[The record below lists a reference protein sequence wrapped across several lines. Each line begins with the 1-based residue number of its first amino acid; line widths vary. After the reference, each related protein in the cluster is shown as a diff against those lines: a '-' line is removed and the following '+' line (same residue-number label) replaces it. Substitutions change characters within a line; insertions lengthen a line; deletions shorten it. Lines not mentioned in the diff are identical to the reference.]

1 MVRGPIGWVGWA
13 LIDLAQT
20 LGTEEEGEA
29 QGWWVRGMLFS
40 GRGDCFEM
48 KKSSPF
54 RLVSTDAGEL
64 LFEPFLLPPLPPKT
78 WLFHG
83 ICPASLYLLNV
94 LVRLPIAPI

>member
-29 QGWWVRGMLFS
+29 QGWGVRGILFS
-40 GRGDCFEM
+40 GRGDFFEM

-64 LFEPFLLPPLPPKT
+64 LFEPFLLPLLPPTT

-83 ICPASLYLLNV
+83 ICRASLYLSNV
-94 LVRLPIAPI
+94 VVRLPIAPI

>member
-1 MVRGPIGWVGWA
+1 MCRRGWRS
-13 LIDLAQT
+13 AQAANLST
-20 LGTEEEGEA
+20 QEEGEA
-29 QGWWVRGMLFS
+29 QGWGVRGILFS
-40 GRGDCFEM
+40 GRGDFFEM

-64 LFEPFLLPPLPPKT
+64 LFEPFLLPLLPPTT

-83 ICPASLYLLNV
+83 ICRASLYLLNV